1 MAKVDLPHMELESDQ
16 ELISRIQ
23 ERDATAFET
32 LFARYSEAI
41 RRHAAR
47 MVRDE
52 NAAEDIVQEVFLRVW
67 TCAEQWN
74 NQGEFRAW
82 LFTIARNLALNHLRT
97 VQRRRQQSLEIPA
110 DEIDDDGDESF
121 SSIPSW
127 LIDTASLKPDAM
139 LEQAERYELL
149 QRLVDEL
156 PEEKREVFQLF
167 YESEMSLREVAVTL
181 GIAEGTVK
189 SRLHYAMKRLA
200 QKWKEIAIE
209 WEDI

>member
-1 MAKVDLPHMELESDQ
+1 MAKVELPHMELESDQ
-16 ELISRIQ
+16 ELIERIQ

-67 TCAEQWN
+67 TCAEQWD

-110 DEIDDDGDESF
+110 DEIDEEDESP
-121 SSIPSW
+121 IPSW
-127 LIDTASLKPDAM
+127 LIDTASLGPDAM
-139 LEQAERYELL
+139 LEQVEQYELL
-149 QRLVDEL
+149 RRLVDEL
-156 PEEKREVFQLF
+156 PEEKREAIRLF
-167 YESEMSLREVAVTL
+167 YETEMGIREIAFTL

-189 SRLHYAMKRLA
+189 SRLHYATKRLA

-209 WEDI
+209 WEDL